1 MVGIHRNLEF
11 HAPSNGGIRRGIS
24 LRLVDYSEKE
34 QREMEEERGGYL

>member
-1 MVGIHRNLEF
+1 MAKSAGMVTVLKLF
-11 HAPSNGGIRRGIS
+11 RRGIS